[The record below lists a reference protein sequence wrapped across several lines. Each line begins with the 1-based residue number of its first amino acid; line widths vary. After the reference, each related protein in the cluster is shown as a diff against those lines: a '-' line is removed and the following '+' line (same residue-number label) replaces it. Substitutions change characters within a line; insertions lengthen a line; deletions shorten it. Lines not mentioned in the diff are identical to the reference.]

1 MTTDFPQPTDE
12 ALGFSRALDKR
23 IREEVDNAGGWI
35 GFERYMELA
44 LYEPG
49 LGYYS
54 GGSTKFGPAGDFV
67 TAPELSGLFGSAL
80 ADQVAPLL
88 SQLKKPLIL
97 ELGAGT
103 GTLAADILESL
114 SKTQARTLPQY
125 WILEL
130 SADLRHRQQSRLS
143 AYGDSI
149 RWLDRLP
156 DQPFEGVILANEVV
170 DALPVSCFIRRANAA
185 FPLGVQLVDGNFAW
199 AEGDL
204 DPRLSEA
211 VESLEAFLGR
221 TLPEGFRSEIRLGL
235 SAWIQAL
242 SAVIARG
249 AMLIIDYGLVR
260 REYYHADRNQG
271 TLLCHYKHLAH
282 TNPFLYPGLQD
293 IGAWVDFSAV
303 ADAAV
308 GAGTEVSGFTTQTQF
323 LLESKALRQLSMP
336 SSGQLQGLKTLV
348 LPGEMGERF
357 KLILL
362 SKGLRK
368 AGLAGRDFRDRL

>member
-170 DALPVSCFIRRANAA
+170 DALPVSCFIKRANAA

-211 VESLEAFLGR
+211 VELLEAFLGR

-242 SAVIARG
+242 SAVMARG

>member
-143 AYGDSI
+143 AHGDNI

-170 DALPVSCFIRRANAA
+170 DALPVSCFIKRADAA
-185 FPLGVQLVDGNFAW
+185 FPLGVQLVDGDFAW

-211 VESLEAFLGR
+211 VELLEAFLGR

-362 SKGLRK
+362 SKGLRE
-368 AGLAGRDFRDRL
+368 AGLVGRDFRDRL

>member
-23 IREEVDNAGGWI
+23 IREEMDDAGGWI

-88 SQLKKPLIL
+88 SQLEKPLIL

-114 SKTQARTLPQY
+114 SKTQAPPQY

-130 SADLRHRQQSRLS
+130 SADLRRRQQSRLS
-143 AYGDSI
+143 SYGDNVC
-149 RWLDRLP
+149 WLDRLP

-170 DALPVSCFIRRANAA
+170 DALPVSCFIKRANAA
-185 FPLGVQLVDGNFAW
+185 FPLGVRLVDGDFAW
-199 AEGDL
+199 AEGDS

-211 VESLEAFLGR
+211 VELLEASLGY

-235 SAWIQAL
+235 SAWIQTL
-242 SAVIARG
+242 SAVMTRG
-249 AMLIIDYGLVR
+249 AMLIVDYGLVR

-282 TNPFLYPGLQD
+282 ANPFLYPGLQD

-308 GAGTEVSGFTTQTQF
+308 GADAEVSGFTTQTQF
-323 LLESKALRQLSMP
+323 LLESEALRQLSMP
-336 SSGQLQGLKTLV
+336 SLGQLQGLKTLV

-362 SKGLRK
+362 SRGLRE
-368 AGLAGRDFRDRL
+368 AELAGRDFRDRL

>member
-12 ALGFSRALDKR
+12 ALGFSRALDER
-23 IREEVDNAGGWI
+23 IREEVDGAGGWI

-80 ADQVAPLL
+80 ADQVTPLL
-88 SQLKKPLIL
+88 SQLKNPLIL

-103 GTLAADILESL
+103 GALAADILENL
-114 SKTQARTLPQY
+114 GKTQAPPQY

-130 SADLRHRQQSRLS
+130 SADLKRRQQGRLS
-143 AYGDSI
+143 AHGGNI

-170 DALPVSCFIRRANAA
+170 DSLPVSCFIKRANAA
-185 FPLGVQLVDGNFAW
+185 LPLGVQLVDGNFAW

-211 VESLEAFLGR
+211 VELLEASLGH
-221 TLPEGFRSEIRLGL
+221 TLPEGFRSEIRPGL
-235 SAWIQAL
+235 SDWIQTL
-242 SAVIARG
+242 SAVMARG
-249 AMLIIDYGLVR
+249 VMLIIDYGLVR

-323 LLESKALRQLSMP
+323 LLESKVLRQLSMP
-336 SSGQLQGLKTLV
+336 SSGQLQGLKTLM

-362 SKGLRK
+362 NKGLRE
-368 AGLAGRDFRDRL
+368 AGLPGRDFRDRL

>member
-103 GTLAADILESL
+103 GTLAVDILESL

-130 SADLRHRQQSRLS
+130 SADLRRRQQSRLS

>member
-1 MTTDFPQPTDE
+1 
-12 ALGFSRALDKR
+12 
-23 IREEVDNAGGWI
+23 
-35 GFERYMELA
+35 
-44 LYEPG
+44 
-49 LGYYS
+49 
-54 GGSTKFGPAGDFV
+54 
-67 TAPELSGLFGSAL
+67 
-80 ADQVAPLL
+80 
-88 SQLKKPLIL
+88 
-97 ELGAGT
+97 
-103 GTLAADILESL
+103 
-114 SKTQARTLPQY
+114 
-125 WILEL
+125 L
-130 SADLRHRQQSRLS
+130 SAH
-143 AYGDSI
+143 GDNI

-170 DALPVSCFIRRANAA
+170 DALPVSCFIKRADAA
-185 FPLGVQLVDGNFAW
+185 FPLGVQLVDGDFAW

-211 VESLEAFLGR
+211 VELLEASLGR

-235 SAWIQAL
+235 SAWIQTL
-242 SAVIARG
+242 SAVVARG
-249 AMLIIDYGLVR
+249 AMLIVDYGLVR

-308 GAGTEVSGFTTQTQF
+308 GAGAEVSGFTTQTQF

-362 SKGLRK
+362 SKGLRE
-368 AGLAGRDFRDRL
+368 AGLVGRDFRDRL

>member
-170 DALPVSCFIRRANAA
+170 DALPVSCFIKRANAA

-211 VESLEAFLGR
+211 VELLEAFLGR